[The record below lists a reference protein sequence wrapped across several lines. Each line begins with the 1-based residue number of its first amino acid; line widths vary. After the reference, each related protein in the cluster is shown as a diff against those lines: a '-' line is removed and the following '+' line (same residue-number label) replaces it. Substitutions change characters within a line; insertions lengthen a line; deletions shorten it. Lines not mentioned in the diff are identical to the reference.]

1 MNTTLHI
8 KLLTQDLVE
17 KVEDLRDAGY
27 NVPKLVRNF
36 LTDFELDNKKISGA
50 TR

>member
-8 KLLTQDLVE
+8 KLLTTELEQ
-17 KVEDLRDAGY
+17 KVSNMRDAGY

-36 LTDFELDNKKISGA
+36 LTNFELEKNKETA
-50 TR
+50 TV